1 MIASKDAEYRRL
13 RVERAKLDPTI
24 IPHGTLGGYSNYSC
38 RCDECQDVRRS
49 YRMGVPLADIKALR
63 NDDGCPICGA
73 EAKYL
78 DHDHSTGKLR
88 AFLCNG
94 CNVGL
99 GAFGDDADRLRSAA
113 DYVEAHQ

>member
-1 MIASKDAEYRRL
+1 MALTDAEYRAK
-13 RVERAKLDPTI
+13 RVERARQDPSI

-49 YRMGVPLADIKALR
+49 YRMGVSLAEIKALR
-63 NDDGCPICGA
+63 SVDSCPICGQA
-73 EAKYL
+73 ATHL

-88 AFLCNG
+88 SFLCNG

-99 GAFGDDADRLRSAA
+99 GAFGDDPDRLRAAA
-113 DYVEAHQ
+113 DYLEAHQ